1 MEQNSVNYAQVKVK
15 DEHRNVL
22 IPIGVN
28 KPDIPERV
36 QKKWQKIV
44 DMVASIV
51 DVPTGLITHLTK
63 EHLEIFAAS
72 NTTGNPYKQNDRDN
86 LGIGMFCET
95 VAGKRHMMT
104 VQDTSETEF
113 WKNNPH
119 APLGMHSYMGVP
131 IEWNDGE
138 VFGTFCMLDDRT
150 NRFNDKFQE
159 LMIQFKDIIE
169 TDLENI
175 LLTEELKKKLGEKEL
190 QIREIHHRVKNH
202 FNMLISFIDLQ
213 ASHASVNIEEV
224 LSDLQNRVRAISIVH
239 EELYKNSNKDDVKL
253 SDYIRQISNLIIG
266 DIARIS
272 DAVSIEVPDIKI
284 PLESSIPIGLILSE
298 LFSNSIKYATADNNR
313 LSIKIRVRQTGD
325 NKIELFYRDN
335 GPGYPDGFNSD
346 KPDTLGISV
355 IRMLTFQLRGTAEF
369 FNDSGAHYRSEISF

>member
-1 MEQNSVNYAQVKVK
+1 VKQDVIKYAQVKVK

-28 KPDIPERV
+28 KPDIPDRI

-51 DVPTGLITHLTK
+51 EVPTGLITHLTQ

-72 NTTGNPYKQNDRDN
+72 NTKGNPYKRSDRDS

-104 VQDTSETEF
+104 VQDTAETEF

-119 APLGMHSYMGVP
+119 APLGMRSYMGVP

-150 NRFNDKFQE
+150 NRFNAKFQD

-175 LLTEELKKKLGEKEL
+175 LLTEELKKKLSEKEL

-202 FNMLISFIDLQ
+202 FNMLISFINLQSLNVKSNVEEILTDL
-213 ASHASVNIEEV
+213 E
-224 LSDLQNRVRAISIVH
+224 NRVKAISIVH
-239 EELYKNSNKDDVKL
+239 EELHKNNTKEDVDL
-253 SDYIRQISNLIIG
+253 LVYINHISKLIIG
-266 DIARIS
+266 NIANVPNT
-272 DAVSIEVPDIKI
+272 VSIDVPDIKI
-284 PLESSIPIGLILSE
+284 PLDSSIPIGLILSE
-298 LFSNSIKYATADNNR
+298 LFSNSVKYAVGNDLLDITIKVKKINDN
-313 LSIKIRVRQTGD
+313 RV
-325 NKIELFYRDN
+325 ELNYRDN
-335 GPGYPDGFNSD
+335 GAGYPDELSPDNS
-346 KPDTLGISV
+346 DTLGLSI
-355 IRMLTFQLRGTAEF
+355 IRMLTMQLRGTAIF
-369 FNDSGAHYRSEISF
+369 YNDSGACYRSEITV